1 MSTNA
6 TPMPPSTPMHSPRA
20 VELPMAPKK
29 PMVVRV
35 LSQQQS
41 NVARRLEFT
50 EGMSAATLVGP

>member
-1 MSTNA
+1 MNTNA
-6 TPMPPSTPMHSPRA
+6 TPPFTPMHGPRA